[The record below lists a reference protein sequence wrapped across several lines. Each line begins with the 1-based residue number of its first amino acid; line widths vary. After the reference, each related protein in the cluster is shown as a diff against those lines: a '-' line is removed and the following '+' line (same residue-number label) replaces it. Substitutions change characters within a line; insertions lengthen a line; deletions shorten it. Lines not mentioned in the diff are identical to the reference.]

1 MPKRLNQ
8 EEISRMVSSGDSAA
22 GGGSGSFDP
31 SMMAGYATQA
41 WVNEN
46 YLSIEFFSKLF
57 KAYDSAATPNEIVP
71 NDIDSTITNIKAMFG
86 FWTEQYLSALGQ
98 NSGGGGGGSSTL
110 AGLNDVQLTSP
121 TDGQVLKYN
130 ATLSKWVNA
139 NESGGGGGTVTSIT
153 AGTGL
158 SGGVITTSGTIA
170 LSTETQT
177 AIGKGETAYGWGNH
191 ANAGYATQ
199 TWVGQQGFLTSS
211 AISDMATQTWVNTQI
226 SDMATKTWVSN
237 NFLGINATAASATK
251 MATARELWGQSFDGT
266 AAVTGTLS
274 YVGDINSNTLG
285 SINNFNKIELNA
297 AANAGNG
304 GAIYFHYNGMSGRAS
319 GYIIND
325 ADGLVSVLTS
335 TGNIGLKVGTQT
347 GDYLQIGAV
356 RLVYDT
362 SNNALK
368 VIKSDGT
375 AANLYATGGVSALG
389 MSAGASSIDAMTFGY
404 VTINNEID
412 FSDNYVIKVNN
423 DDMYIGDSNN
433 DAYVRFS
440 DMCSWDGTDNWK
452 IETNGHAHFVRLYL
466 DATRYLFVDSGILY
480 YYNGSTNK
488 QIAFTN

>member
-1 MPKRLNQ
+1 MTN
-8 EEISRMVSSGDSAA
+8 
-22 GGGSGSFDP
+22 GGGGASGGGGGSFDP
-31 SMMAGYATQA
+31 SMMAGFATQA

-71 NDIDSTITNIKAMFG
+71 NDTDSTITNIKAMFG

-139 NESGGGGGTVTSIT
+139 NESGGGGGGGTVTSIT

-170 LSTETQT
+170 LSTGTQT
-177 AIGKGETAYGWGNH
+177 AIGKGEIAYGWGNH
-191 ANAGYATQ
+191 ADAGYATR

-211 AISDMATQTWVNTQI
+211 AISDMATQTWVG
-226 SDMATKTWVSN
+226 N
-237 NFLGINATAASATK
+237 NYLGINATASKATQL
-251 MATARELWGQSFDGT
+251 ANARSLWGNSFNGT
-266 AAVTGTLS
+266 ADIGSAAHPADINYAGTYYGYNDIYIKGGYILLNTAKSQVGLMMEGYAVSGTEYRATFGLHSASSSWNGGWSTLS
-274 YVGDINSNTLG
+274 GTDDYMLQLKVDTSRAVAKRYVQVL
-285 SINNFNKIELNA
+285 
-297 AANAGNG
+297 
-304 GAIYFHYNGMSGRAS
+304 
-319 GYIIND
+319 
-325 ADGLVSVLTS
+325 DGLRIGDGMLLWDS
-335 TGNIGLKVGTQT
+335 T
-347 GDYLQIGAV
+347 
-356 RLVYDT
+356 
-362 SNNALK
+362 NNAFY
-368 VIKSDGT
+368 IQKSDGT
-375 AANLYATGGVSALG
+375 SANLYVTGGVSALG
-389 MSAGASSIDAMTFGY
+389 MSAGTSSIDAMTFGY

-440 DMCSWDGTDNWK
+440 DMCSWDGTDKWK
-452 IETNGHAHFVRLYL
+452 IETNGHARFARLYL